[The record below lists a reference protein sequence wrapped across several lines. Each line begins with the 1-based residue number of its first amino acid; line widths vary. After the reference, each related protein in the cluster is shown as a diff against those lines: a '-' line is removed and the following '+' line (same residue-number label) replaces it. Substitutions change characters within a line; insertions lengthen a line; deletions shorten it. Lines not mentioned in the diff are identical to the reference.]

1 MQGPAVQ
8 TVSPK
13 SLSSG
18 DLQLSCA
25 DQDHLP
31 APQQLYLRTAETP
44 RAVVIAPDHTAPW
57 ILILILLFIFK
68 QDFFP
73 SSVSFTKP
81 LYYIAIPYVL
91 RII

>member
-25 DQDHLP
+25 DPDHLP
-31 APQQLYLRTAETP
+31 VPQQLYLRTAETP
-44 RAVVIAPDHTAPW
+44 SAVVIAPDHTAPW
-57 ILILILLFIFK
+57 ILILLFICK
-68 QDFFP
+68 QDFFR

-81 LYYIAIPYVL
+81 LYYMAIPYVL